1 VGVCPSPLP
10 IASVTL
16 LVASPL
22 GSVQLCGR
30 VLCWVFMVQLSDG
43 KSTHLDFMGQI
54 RGSIFGARKV
64 GTKSCSKM

>member
-1 VGVCPSPLP
+1 MGVCPSPLP
-10 IASVTL
+10 IARVTL
-16 LVASPL
+16 FLAIPL

-30 VLCWVFMVQLSDG
+30 VLCWMFMVQLSAG